1 MNCLYGSIWYYI
13 SEIPYEPNAN
23 KPMHQFP
30 NIPITQNTNLLF
42 SIFNQTNTITV
53 EKHLKEAIQ
62 ILDFNAHPELNGVRV
77 YLLNVTCLPKEVL
90 AYLASTLSLKE
101 KKKAVRFRREIDRQ
115 VYVAGRGML
124 RVLIG
129 ECLNL
134 FPSEID
140 ILEERFGK
148 PYLKDHRD
156 SFQFNLSN
164 SGHYIA
170 IAIHPGDQQ
179 VGVDLEVMNK
189 KFEYWEVAAHYFTS
203 NECDGVFCHKDFYKI
218 WTKKEALLKATGV
231 GLVDGLN
238 KLDFSKEVNFIEA
251 SDDRLKLFKNRK
263 YTLYTLLNEEVV
275 ITLGIRE
282 QLAKKANTDMDV
294 VEETPFKAADVCHVF
309 LV

>member
-1 MNCLYGSIWYYI
+1 M
-13 SEIPYEPNAN
+13 
-23 KPMHQFP
+23 
-30 NIPITQNTNLLF
+30 
-42 SIFNQTNTITV
+42 

-62 ILDFNAHPELNGVRV
+62 ILDLNAHPELNDVRV
-77 YLLNVTCLPKEVL
+77 YLINVTGLPKEVL

-115 VYVAGRGML
+115 SYIAGRGML

-129 ECLNL
+129 ECLGL

-148 PYLKDHRD
+148 PYLNGYRD
-156 SFQFNLSN
+156 TFQFNLSN
-164 SGHYIA
+164 SGKYVA

-179 VGVDLEVMNK
+179 LGIDLEEVNK
-189 KFEYWEVAAHYFTS
+189 QFEYWEVAAHYFTS
-203 NECDGVFCHKDFYKI
+203 SECDTVYSHKDFYKI

-238 KLDFSKEVNFIEA
+238 KLDFSKEVNFLETF
-251 SDDRLKLFKNRK
+251 DERLQLFKNRK
-263 YTLYTLLNEEVV
+263 YTLYTLGNEDVI

-282 QLAKKANTDMDV
+282 QLTNKSRLQTEV
-294 VEETPFKAADVCHVF
+294 VEENPQRAADVCHVF